1 MAVFECF
8 IMKRED
14 VENSYS
20 NEILTLAKVRFEEMT
35 PTEKQRL
42 EDSILKGLPGTVDD
56 LTIPVFKK
64 MIAQYKDV
72 SHADLKEN
80 LSYFLN
86 EVIPVAEEHG
96 IKMAIHPDDPPMD
109 IMGLPRII
117 KSEKDLEDLVSFID
131 SPSNGITFCT
141 GSLGANPD
149 NDLPKMIRKF
159 GDKIHFLHLRNV
171 KREANGSFYEDNHL
185 EGSSDMYEIVKTIL
199 KIEKERGVSLPMR
212 PDHGHQMLQDLKN
225 NDSYAGYSAIG
236 RLRGLAELR
245 GLALGISKS
254 CEL

>member
-1 MAVFECF
+1 
-8 IMKRED
+8 
-14 VENSYS
+14 
-20 NEILTLAKVRFEEMT
+20 
-35 PTEKQRL
+35 
-42 EDSILKGLPGTVDD
+42 
-56 LTIPVFKK
+56 
-64 MIAQYKDV
+64 
-72 SHADLKEN
+72 
-80 LSYFLN
+80 
-86 EVIPVAEEHG
+86 
-96 IKMAIHPDDPPMD
+96 MAIHPDDPPMD